1 MEDAMVVNNKMTKSV
16 LELVATMQSKLDD
29 LSNSIAGGAGGSSVK
44 EAEARHRKAS
54 LKHIE
59 SLGLGETDMY
69 EA

>member
-29 LSNSIAGGAGGSSVK
+29 LSNSIAGGGSDSVK

>member
-29 LSNSIAGGAGGSSVK
+29 LSNSIAGGGSSVK